1 MRLSATS
8 RWLTSLFMMA
18 AMAITAMP
26 ANAQVDL
33 GEEFIFF
40 VDGVNVLVPANQGSV
55 VADPVDGSSGNKAL
69 SFPYGDWASVSLAFE
84 PIDTGAD
91 MSAMV
96 SEDPAATKTL
106 YLKLL
111 VDPAMAGRGVC
122 TETGDNCMS
131 ISFFDAIGG
140 GQDRASLESGAGD
153 PQMRLKWFIPEDLKD
168 GQWHELAIPLP
179 PTTLAALE
187 EARAA
192 GTLDAMQAG
201 WKYTGAW
208 AGGFGVGCCGS
219 ANALSDDP
227 AWQEFQ
233 WDKVS
238 WFGIHYDFAD
248 GGGGGVFMDDVYI
261 GDATTDL
268 AAGAGAPAAMTG
280 VTFAANG
287 SSNRIDWTHNPDFG
301 GYRIYAD
308 TAPITQAR
316 LDAGELGALGTVAF
330 NASEF
335 GMDHNYEIP
344 HGSMAPMDLY
354 YAVTSTSQFG
364 VENTDVS
371 ASSGMVANAE
381 LAVQPFIMELDDAAA
396 DAIFANLSTGVVSS
410 EGFPAGAV
418 PFGLNSSHS
427 KAGDGPLPS
436 DDADASADI
445 WVGFNREFQEI
456 YVYAEV
462 KDDFLAR
469 HPGTAA
475 CNGCETWGYDSMEFG
490 WGSYDVRDVDGGSI
504 LGGSPHQDYGR
515 GDESDHQ
522 IRIAWLATG
531 ESSTFV
537 SSITGADGEGEIT
550 GSGTVFEET
559 ADGYR
564 FLSLMPWNSFVFP
577 STGDAPFVPPAAAD
591 VKLIPFNIALN
602 DGDGDGQNPR
612 DVQMIWSTKAN
623 AGGGW
628 WNTPAQWL
636 TVAVAGSAAPTAN
649 EDGTDVPL
657 NYALGQNYPNP
668 FNPTTTID
676 FSLARAENVNVSVY
690 NVLGQKVATL
700 IDGEMMAA
708 GRHQVQFNAFNLTSG
723 MYLVRLDAGTAF
735 TQTKSMMLLK

>member
-1 MRLSATS
+1 MRLTATS
-8 RWLTSLFMMA
+8 RWLSPLIMTALMA
-18 AMAITAMP
+18 VWAVP
-26 ANAQVDL
+26 VSAQVDL
-33 GEEFIFF
+33 GDEFIFF

-122 TETGDNCMS
+122 TETGDSCMS
-131 ISFFDAIGG
+131 ISFFDAISG

-168 GQWHELAIPLP
+168 GQWHDLAIPLP
-179 PTTLAALE
+179 PSTLAALE
-187 EARAA
+187 SARTA
-192 GTLDAMQAG
+192 GSLDAMQAG
-201 WKYTGAW
+201 WHYTGAW

-219 ANALSDDP
+219 ADALDNDP

-261 GDATTDL
+261 GDSSTDL
-268 AAGAGAPAAMTG
+268 AAAAGAPAAMSG
-280 VTFAANG
+280 ASFSANG
-287 SSNRIDWTHNPDFG
+287 TTNRIEWTHNPDFG
-301 GYRIYAD
+301 GYKIYAD

-316 LDAGELGALGTVAF
+316 LDAGELSPLGSVAF
-330 NASEF
+330 NASDF
-335 GMDHNYEIP
+335 GIDHSFEVP

-354 YAVTSTSQFG
+354 YAVSSTSQFG

-371 ASSGMVANAE
+371 ASSGMVANGD
-381 LAVQPFIMELDDAAA
+381 LPVQPFIGEIETADADLIFDNLLANTVAA
-396 DAIFANLSTGVVSS
+396 D
-410 EGFPAGAV
+410 GFPAGAA
-418 PFGLNSSHS
+418 PFGVNLSHAKS
-427 KAGDGPLPS
+427 GDGPLPAS
-436 DDADASADI
+436 DDDMSADV
-445 WVGFNREFQEI
+445 WVAFNREYEEI
-456 YVYAEV
+456 YIYAEIT
-462 KDDFLAR
+462 DDVMAR
-469 HPGTAA
+469 HPGTST

-504 LGGSPHQDYGR
+504 IAGSPHQDYGR
-515 GDESDHQ
+515 GDEADYQ

-531 ESSTFV
+531 EASTFV
-537 SSITGADGEGEIT
+537 STLTGAEGEGEVA
-550 GSGTVFEET
+550 GSKTVFAET
-559 ADGYR
+559 ANGYS
-564 FLSLMPWNSFVFP
+564 FLTLMPWNSFVFS
-577 STGDAPFVPPAAAD
+577 STGDAPFVPPTVD
-591 VKLIPFNIALN
+591 SVKLIPFNIAIN
-602 DGDGDGQNPR
+602 DGDGEGQNPR
-612 DVQMIWSTKAN
+612 DVQMQWSTKPN

-628 WNTPAQWL
+628 WNTPAMWM
-636 TVAVAGSAAPTAN
+636 TVAVAGVSTPTAN
-649 EDGTDVPL
+649 EDAELPSGF
-657 NYALGQNYPNP
+657 ALGQNYPNP
-668 FNPTTTID
+668 FNPSTTID
-676 FSLARAENVNVSVY
+676 FNLASSQNVNLAVY

-700 IDGEMMAA
+700 IDGEMMAT
-708 GRHQVQFNAFNLTSG
+708 GRHQVQFNAVDLTSG